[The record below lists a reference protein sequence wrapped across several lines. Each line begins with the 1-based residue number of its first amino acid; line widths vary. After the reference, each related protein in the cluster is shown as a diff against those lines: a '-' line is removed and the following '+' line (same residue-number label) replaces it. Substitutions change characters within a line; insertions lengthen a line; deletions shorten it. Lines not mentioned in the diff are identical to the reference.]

1 MTNAYSPVYWCSTK
15 VDINGFHI
23 RGPFTKPG
31 VGSHHNLTWQMFTSS
46 HNFTHQKYC
55 VDFFT
60 FSEICWLLWP
70 HLSQSEFCFLVW
82 PLATLMSLSSK
93 WTSLDMDIICYTY
106 FFIHSSLTY
115 LFCDAI
121 FKQEIFLLAIINYMN
136 RDVNN
141 VLFCY
146 FIWHLNQICYG
157 SEMRWFLWH
166 CMEVS
171 SL

>member
-1 MTNAYSPVYWCSTK
+1 MVNVYKQSQ
-15 VDINGFHI
+15 F
-23 RGPFTKPG
+23 
-31 VGSHHNLTWQMFTSS
+31 
-46 HNFTHQKYC
+46 NFTHQKYC

-82 PLATLMSLSSK
+82 PLAILMPLSSK

-121 FKQEIFLLAIINYMN
+121 INERYFCWPSLIIWIEMSIMSYFAISSDTSIKF
-136 RDVNN
+136 DSS
-141 VLFCY
+141 
-146 FIWHLNQICYG
+146 YG
-157 SEMRWFLWH
+157 SEMHWFFMALHGGEFIIEPWYYDY
-166 CMEVS
+166 CLE
-171 SL
+171 L